1 MLGPRAKIHSP
12 PAGTKSLHRIVS
24 CTTTGKTLLYLH
36 TFTIVKLHL
45 EIKKKILRFLGF
57 FYPKHNLE
65 IYFLVILSN
74 LHATK
79 WIKDHL
85 LDKVEILLLR
95 FELQVSY
102 FITICR
108 FLCEDPAKHDSHMLK
123 KSMPPVHQENNKQK

>member
-1 MLGPRAKIHSP
+1 M
-12 PAGTKSLHRIVS
+12 
-24 CTTTGKTLLYLH
+24 LYLN
-36 TFTIVKLHL
+36 TFTIVKFHL
-45 EIKKKILRFLGF
+45 EIKKNTEIFF

-85 LDKVEILLLR
+85 LDKVDILLLR

-108 FLCEDPAKHDSHMLK
+108 FLCEDLAKHDSHMLK
-123 KSMPPVHQENNKQK
+123 KSMLPVHQENNKQK

>member
-1 MLGPRAKIHSP
+1 MLGPRAKLHSP
-12 PAGTKSLHRIVS
+12 PAGTKSLHCIVS
-24 CTTTGKTLLYLH
+24 CTTTGKTLLYLN
-36 TFTIVKLHL
+36 TFTIVKFHL
-45 EIKKKILRFLGF
+45 EIKKNTEIFFF

-74 LHATK
+74 LYATK

-85 LDKVEILLLR
+85 LDKVDILLLR

-123 KSMPPVHQENNKQK
+123 KSMPPVHQENNK